1 MIGNTSKSPRY
12 SGEMKLNKQ
21 LMSRL
26 AELYDGT
33 GESPMSNPVAQLGFE
48 LSRKLEAGALGLD
61 ELDESTQVL
70 VQEAFLTRASRLHDL
85 LAPTEPTANEA
96 RFSALATASAKNGYD
111 VFVDRWTRPLL
122 GCVFTAH
129 PTFLLSPSAYCA
141 LAQHAADPAA
151 ETGFDV
157 LENRSA
163 PSIDDEHAAALSA
176 INCAAGA
183 QGRLVELLVGVAQE
197 RFPKQWR
204 TLRPKPFD
212 FATWVGYDMDGRTDI
227 AWTTSVR
234 FRLLEKQNQLDRY
247 LSLLRPLEEHD
258 VAITPV
264 VEALAAGHRH
274 TEDML
279 HEFSQDLDTP
289 EALSRAAN
297 ALTAEHP
304 SRLVSLRLLT
314 DSLNAI
320 TDTASADLVT
330 RLIPIISAMQGQG
343 LGCGTVHFRINASQL
358 HNAIRRHL
366 GVDENLVIES
376 RSALTGLRELIA
388 RTKTIPVNFANLAIE
403 TTTAVRQFLAIA
415 QILKHI
421 DADSPVRLLIA
432 ECEQPTTVLTAL
444 FFAKLFGVEDR
455 IDISPL
461 FETETALEHGGRF
474 IDALLGEEIY
484 RRYAKHRGRVAIQT
498 GFSDAGR
505 FLGQIPAA
513 LAIERLQGRLAQ
525 QMARHGL
532 NGVSALIFNT
542 HGESMGRGAHPA
554 SISERLKYAMSHWT
568 RAQFAGQGID
578 LEHEVSFQGGDGYV
592 YFGSPDLALAL
603 LTRIAEV
610 QIAETSDGRNDD
622 PFYTEVDVSLD
633 FYRDVRDTQARYFRD
648 KSYNRALMAFGLSL
662 LSEAG
667 SRQSRRQSD
676 IATERGQG
684 LRSIRAIPQN
694 AVLQQLGYPVNVI
707 AGIGEATAA
716 DHERF
721 AGLIE
726 RSERAQSLIQ
736 LVALSNQLASLN
748 TLEAYGEIYNG
759 AFWATRP
766 YRGAEPHVERA
777 CLDLAE
783 RLAVDD
789 RAAAYRQ
796 LATLLRVDGLKLRR
810 LLDLLPAKMLPAPN
824 EKRRRTLGVLHALR
838 LALIQYIFL
847 RAAQIPPFSRRND
860 IGRDEILEMVFALR
874 IPDAVA
880 LLRDAYPVEAPDIRD
895 FDLTEPGALSAGEAP
910 DYASI
915 RTEYIDAIER
925 AYEMSLRISTAI
937 ALHFGA
943 HG

>member
-1 MIGNTSKSPRY
+1 
-12 SGEMKLNKQ
+12 MKLNKQ
-21 LMSRL
+21 LLSRL
-26 AELYDGT
+26 SELYEGT
-33 GESPMSNPVAQLGFE
+33 DESPMSNPVAQLGFE
-48 LSRKLEAGALGLD
+48 LSRKLEVGGLGLD
-61 ELDESTQVL
+61 EFDESIQVL
-70 VQEAFLTRASRLHDL
+70 LQEAFLTRASQLHNL
-85 LAPTEPTANEA
+85 LAPTEPTVNEA
-96 RFSALATASAKNGYD
+96 RFSALANVSAKNSFD
-111 VFVDRWTRPLL
+111 VFANRWTRPLL

-129 PTFLLSPSAYCA
+129 PTFLLSPSAYSA
-141 LAQHAADPAA
+141 IAQHAADPVA
-151 ETGFDV
+151 ETGFGV
-157 LENRSA
+157 PEYRLA

-176 INCAAGA
+176 INCAADA
-183 QGRLVELLVGVAQE
+183 QGRLVKLLVGVAQE
-197 RFPKQWR
+197 SFPEQWR

-234 FRLLEKQNQLDRY
+234 FRLLEKKNQLDRY

-258 VAITPV
+258 VAIGAV
-264 VEALAAGHRH
+264 VEGLEAGYRH
-274 TEDML
+274 TKDML
-279 HEFSQDLDTP
+279 HKFSQELDTP
-289 EALSRAAN
+289 DALSRAAN
-297 ALTAEHP
+297 ALTDDNP
-304 SRLVSLRLLT
+304 SRLISLRPLI
-314 DSLNAI
+314 DKLNVI
-320 TDTASADLVT
+320 TETASADLVT
-330 RLIPIISAMQGQG
+330 QLIPVISAMQGQG

-358 HNAIRRHL
+358 HNAIRRYL
-366 GVDENLVIES
+366 GTDKNLVIES
-376 RSALTGLRELIA
+376 RSALTGLRELIT

-403 TTTAVRQFLAIA
+403 TTTAVRQFLTIA

-444 FFAKLFGVEDR
+444 FFAKLFGFEDR

-461 FETETALEHGGRF
+461 FETDTALEHGGRF
-474 IDALLGEEIY
+474 IEALLGEEIY
-484 RRYAKHRGRVAIQT
+484 RRYAEHRGRVAIQT

-542 HGESMGRGAHPA
+542 HGESMGRGSHPA
-554 SISERLKYAMSHWT
+554 GVSERLKYAMSHWT
-568 RAQFAGQGID
+568 REQFAGRGIE
-578 LEHEVSFQGGDGYV
+578 LEHEVSFQGGDGYI
-592 YFGSPDLALAL
+592 YFGNPDLALAL
-603 LTRIAEV
+603 LTRIVEV
-610 QIAETSDGRNDD
+610 QIAEISNGQIND

-648 KSYNRALMAFGLSL
+648 KSYNRALTAFGLSL

-667 SRQSRRQSD
+667 SRQSSRQSD
-676 IATERGQG
+676 ITTERGPS

-694 AVLQQLGYPVNVI
+694 AILQQLGYPVNVI

-721 AGLIE
+721 ARLIE

-736 LVALSNQLASLN
+736 LVALSNQLASIK
-748 TLEAYGEIYNG
+748 TLGSYGEIYNG

-783 RLAVDD
+783 RLAIDD
-789 RAAAYRQ
+789 RAAAFRQ

-810 LLDLLPAKMLPAPN
+810 LLDLLPEKLLPTPN

-838 LALIQYIFL
+838 LALIQHIFL

-860 IGRDEILEMVFALR
+860 IGRDEILEMVFTLR
-874 IPDAVA
+874 IPEAVV
-880 LLRDAYPVEAPDIRD
+880 LLRDAYPVEAPDVRD
-895 FDLTEPGALSAGEAP
+895 FDLNEPGALPAGQVS

-925 AYEMSLRISTAI
+925 AYEMSLLISTAI

>member
-1 MIGNTSKSPRY
+1 
-12 SGEMKLNKQ
+12 MKLNKQ

-297 ALTAEHP
+297 ALTAEDP

-320 TDTASADLVT
+320 TDTASADLAT

-824 EKRRRTLGVLHALR
+824 EQRRRTLGVLHALR

>member
-1 MIGNTSKSPRY
+1 MN
-12 SGEMKLNKQ
+12 LNKQ
-21 LMSRL
+21 LMGRL
-26 AELYDGT
+26 AELYDAVD
-33 GESPMSNPVAQLGFE
+33 ESPLSNPVAQLGFE
-48 LSRKLEAGALGLD
+48 LSRKLEAGTLGLV
-61 ELDESTQVL
+61 EFDESIRDL
-70 VQEAFLTRASRLHDL
+70 LQEAFLARASRLHDL
-85 LAPTEPTANEA
+85 LAPTETEANES
-96 RFSALATASAKNGYD
+96 RFSALANTSAEDGYD
-111 VFVDRWTRPLL
+111 VFADRWGRPLL
-122 GCVFTAH
+122 SCVFTAH
-129 PTFLLSPSAYCA
+129 PTFLLSPPAYCA
-141 LAQHAADPAA
+141 LAQRAADPAA
-151 ETGFDV
+151 ETDFGA

-163 PSIDDEHAAALSA
+163 PSIEDEHTAALSA
-176 INCAAGA
+176 INGAAGA
-183 QGRLVELLVGVAQE
+183 RDRLVRLLVDVAQE
-197 RFPKQWR
+197 RFPEQWR
-204 TLRPKPFD
+204 AFRPEPFD

-234 FRLLEKQNQLDRY
+234 FRLIEKQNQLDRY
-247 LSLLRPLEEHD
+247 LLLLRPLEAQD
-258 VAITPV
+258 GAI
-264 VEALAAGHRH
+264 AAVIETLESGHRH
-274 TEDML
+274 TQEMQQA
-279 HEFSQDLDTP
+279 FSQDLTTP

-297 ALTAEHP
+297 ALTAEDP
-304 SRLVSLRLLT
+304 SRLISLQPLIDQLQV
-314 DSLNAI
+314 I
-320 TDTASADLVT
+320 TASASADLVKE
-330 RLIPIISAMQGQG
+330 LIPVIAAMQSQG

-366 GVDENLVIES
+366 GADEDLVIES
-376 RSALTGLRELIA
+376 RSALKGLRDLIA
-388 RTKTIPVNFANLAIE
+388 RTDAIPVNFANLAIE

-455 IDISPL
+455 VDISPL
-461 FETETALEHGGRF
+461 FETATALEHGGRF
-474 IDALLGEEIY
+474 IEALLGEEIY
-484 RRYAKHRGRVAIQT
+484 RRYAEHRGRITIQT

-532 NGVSALIFNT
+532 TGVSALIFNT

-554 SISERLKYAMSHWT
+554 SVAKRLKYAMSQWT
-568 RAQFAGQGID
+568 RSKFASQGIV

-610 QIAETSDGRNDD
+610 QLAATSDGQNTD

-633 FYRDVRDTQARYFRD
+633 FYRDVRDTQAAYFRD
-648 KSYNRALMAFGLSL
+648 KSYNRALTAFGLSL
-662 LSEAG
+662 LSETG
-667 SRQSRRQSD
+667 SRKSRRQSD
-676 IATERGQG
+676 VVMERGPS

-707 AGIGEATAA
+707 AGVGEATDA

-721 AGLIE
+721 ARLVE

-736 LVALSNQLASLN
+736 LVAFSNQVASIKTLAS
-748 TLEAYGEIYNG
+748 YGELYNG

-766 YRGAEPHVERA
+766 YRGAESHVERA

-783 RLAVDD
+783 RMAVDD
-789 RAAAYRQ
+789 RAAAFRR

-810 LLDLLPAKMLPAPN
+810 LLDLLPEAILPAPN
-824 EKRRRTLGVLHALR
+824 EQNRRMLGVLHALR
-838 LALIQYIFL
+838 LALIQHIFL

-860 IGRDEILEMVFALR
+860 IGRDEILEMVFELR
-874 IPDAVA
+874 IPDAIE

-895 FDLTEPGALSAGEAP
+895 FELTEPGAPSAGQAP
-910 DYASI
+910 DYESI
-915 RTEYIDAIER
+915 RTEYIDEIER
-925 AYEMSLRISTAI
+925 AYELSLRISTAI

>member
-1 MIGNTSKSPRY
+1 
-12 SGEMKLNKQ
+12 
-21 LMSRL
+21 
-26 AELYDGT
+26 
-33 GESPMSNPVAQLGFE
+33 MSNPVAQLGFE
-48 LSRKLEAGALGLD
+48 LSRKLEAGTLCLD
-61 ELDESTQVL
+61 ELDESTRAL
-70 VQEAFLTRASRLHDL
+70 AGEAFLERASRLHEL
-85 LAPTEPTANEA
+85 LTPTESTENEV
-96 RFSALATASAKNGYD
+96 RFAALATATAKGGYD
-111 VFVDRWTRPLL
+111 VFTDRWARPLL

-129 PTFLLSPSAYCA
+129 PTFLLSPSDYCT
-141 LAQHAADPAA
+141 LAQQAANPTAA
-151 ETGFDV
+151 GD
-157 LENRSA
+157 LPLLDNPSA
-163 PSIDDEHAAALSA
+163 PSIEEEHSAALSA
-176 INCAAGA
+176 INCAADA
-183 QGRLVELLVGVAQE
+183 QARLAGLLVSVAE
-197 RFPKQWR
+197 KHFPDQWR
-204 TLRPKPFD
+204 SFRPAPFE

-227 AWTTSVR
+227 AWTTSIR
-234 FRLLEKQNQLDRY
+234 FRLHEKQNQIERY
-247 LSLLRPLEEHD
+247 LSLLRPLADQEA
-258 VAITPV
+258 AISSV
-264 VEALAAGHRH
+264 LESLAAGHRH
-274 TEDML
+274 NKDML
-279 HEFSQDLDTP
+279 QAFSDQLDTP
-289 EALSRAAN
+289 AALSQAAN
-297 ALTAEHP
+297 ALTADDP
-304 SRLVSLRLLT
+304 SRLVSLQPLIERL
-314 DSLNAI
+314 DEIS
-320 TDTASADLVT
+320 DTAHEELVA
-330 RLIPIISAMQGQG
+330 RLIPVISAMRSQG

-366 GVDENLVIES
+366 GADADLDIES
-376 RSALTGLRELIA
+376 RSGLTGLRDLID
-388 RTKTIPVNFANLAIE
+388 RTESVPVNFANLAIE

-415 QILKHI
+415 QIVKHI

-444 FFAKLFGVEDR
+444 FFARLFGIEDR

-484 RRYAKHRGRVAIQT
+484 RRYARNRGRVAIQT

-505 FLGQIPAA
+505 FLGQIPAS

-525 QMARHGL
+525 QMSRHGL
-532 NGVSALIFNT
+532 SNVSALIFNT

-554 SISERLKYAMSHWT
+554 SIGERLKYAMSHWT
-568 RAQFAGQGID
+568 RAQFAGLGIR

-592 YFGSPDLALAL
+592 YFGSSELALAL
-603 LTRIAEV
+603 LTRVAEV
-610 QIAETSDGRNDD
+610 QIDEVQKGENDD

-648 KSYNRALMAFGLSL
+648 KSYNRALMSFGLSL
-662 LSEAG
+662 LSETG

-676 IATERGQG
+676 IAMERSQT

-707 AGIGEATAA
+707 AGIGEATAS
-716 DHERF
+716 DQERF

-726 RSERAQSLIQ
+726 RSERAQSLIR
-736 LVALSNQLASLN
+736 LVASSNQLASIK
-748 TLEAYGEIYNG
+748 TLGSYGELYNG

-766 YRGAEPHVERA
+766 YQGAEPQVERA
-777 CLDLAE
+777 CLELAE

-810 LLDLLPAKMLPAPN
+810 LLDLLPAQMLPAPN
-824 EKRRRTLGVLHALR
+824 EARRRTLGILHALR
-838 LALIQYIFL
+838 LALIQHIFL

-880 LLRDAYPVEAPDIRD
+880 LLRNAYPVEAPDIQD
-895 FDLTEPGALSAGEAP
+895 FNLTEPGALAGGQAP

-915 RTEYIDAIER
+915 HTEYIDAIER
-925 AYEMSLRISTAI
+925 AYAMSLRISTAI

>member
-1 MIGNTSKSPRY
+1 
-12 SGEMKLNKQ
+12 MKLNTQ

-26 AELYDGT
+26 AELYDGV

-48 LSRKLEAGALGLD
+48 LSRKLEAGALVLD
-61 ELDESTQVL
+61 DFEESAGVL
-70 VQEAFLTRASRLHDL
+70 VQDAFLKRASRLHDF
-85 LAPTEPTANEA
+85 LAPTEPTVNEA
-96 RFSALATASAKNGYD
+96 RFSALATDSASNGYD
-111 VFVDRWTRPLL
+111 DYADRWTRPLL

-129 PTFLLSPSAYCA
+129 PTFLLSPRAYCA
-141 LAQHAADPAA
+141 LAEHAADPAA
-151 ETGFDV
+151 KTNFDG
-157 LENRSA
+157 LDNRSA
-163 PSIDDEHAAALSA
+163 PSIDDEHAAALAA
-176 INCAAGA
+176 INCAADA
-183 QGRLVELLVGVAQE
+183 QDRLVGLLVGVAQKS
-197 RFPKQWR
+197 FPEQWR

-234 FRLLEKQNQLDRY
+234 FRLLEKRNQLDRY
-247 LSLLRPLEEHD
+247 LSLLRPLETHD
-258 VAITPV
+258 VVIAEV
-264 VEALAAGHRH
+264 VKTLAAGHRH
-274 TEDML
+274 TGDML
-279 HEFSQDLDTP
+279 AEFSQALDTP

-297 ALTAEHP
+297 ALTAEDP
-304 SRLVSLRLLT
+304 SRLVSLRPLIER
-314 DSLNAI
+314 LNTI
-320 TDTASADLVT
+320 VDTASEDLVT
-330 RLIPIISAMQGQG
+330 RLIPVISAMQGQG

-366 GVDENLVIES
+366 GADENMVIES
-376 RSALTGLRELIA
+376 RSALTGLRDLIA
-388 RTKTIPVNFANLAIE
+388 RTEAIPVNFANLAIE

-474 IDALLGEEIY
+474 IEALLGEDIY
-484 RRYAKHRGRVAIQT
+484 RRYAERRGRVAIQT

-532 NGVSALIFNT
+532 QDVSALIFNT

-554 SISERLKYAMSHWT
+554 NVAERLKYALSPWA
-568 RAQFAGQGID
+568 RAQFAGQGIN
-578 LEHEVSFQGGDGYV
+578 LEPEVSFQGGDGYV
-592 YFGSPDLALAL
+592 YFGSPDLAVAL

-610 QIAETSDGRNDD
+610 QIAATSDGRNDD

-648 KSYNRALMAFGLSL
+648 KSYNRALMAFGLAL
-662 LSEAG
+662 LSETG
-667 SRQSRRQSD
+667 SRVSRRQSD
-676 IATERGQG
+676 IATERGLS

-694 AVLQQLGYPVNVI
+694 AVLQQLGYPVNVV
-707 AGIGEATAA
+707 AGIGEATEA

-721 AGLIE
+721 ARLIE

-736 LVALSNQLASLN
+736 LVALSNQVASLK
-748 TLEAYGEIYNG
+748 TLGAYGEIYNG
-759 AFWATRP
+759 AYWATRP

-777 CLDLAE
+777 CLELAE

-789 RAAAYRQ
+789 RAAAFRQ

-810 LLDLLPAKMLPAPN
+810 LLDLLPEELLPTPN
-824 EKRRRTLGVLHALR
+824 EQRRRTLGVLHALR
-838 LALIQYIFL
+838 LALVQHIFL

-860 IGRDEILEMVFALR
+860 IGRDEILEMVFELR

-880 LLRDAYPVEAPDIRD
+880 LLRNAYPVEAPDIRD
-895 FDLTEPGALSAGEAP
+895 FDLTEPGALPAGRAP
-910 DYASI
+910 DYVSI
-915 RTEYIDAIER
+915 RTEYIDEIER
-925 AYEMSLRISTAI
+925 AYEISLHISTAI

>member
-1 MIGNTSKSPRY
+1 
-12 SGEMKLNKQ
+12 MKLNNQ
-21 LMSRL
+21 LISRL
-26 AELYDGT
+26 AELYDSAD
-33 GESPMSNPVAQLGFE
+33 ESPLLNPVAQLGFE
-48 LSRKLEAGALGLD
+48 LSRKLEAGALGLN
-61 ELDESTQVL
+61 ELDESTRAL
-70 VQEAFLTRASRLHDL
+70 LQEAFLTRAARLHDF
-85 LAPTEPTANEA
+85 LAPTEPAANEA
-96 RFSALATASAKNGYD
+96 RFCALATASATAGYD
-111 VFVDRWTRPLL
+111 LFVDRWTRPLL

-129 PTFLLSPSAYCA
+129 PTFLLSPSAYRA

-151 ETGFDV
+151 EIDFEV

-163 PSIDDEHAAALSA
+163 PSIEDEHAAALSA
-176 INCAAGA
+176 INCAAAA
-183 QGRLVELLVGVAQE
+183 QDRLVRLLVGVAQE
-197 RFPKQWR
+197 RFPEQWR
-204 TLRPKPFD
+204 AFRPKPFN

-227 AWTTSVR
+227 AWTTSMR

-247 LSLLRPLEEHD
+247 LGLLRPLEEHD
-258 VAITPV
+258 VAIAAV
-264 VEALAAGHRH
+264 VETLESGYRH
-274 TEDML
+274 TQSML
-279 HEFSQDLDTP
+279 QAFSQELDTP
-289 EALSRAAN
+289 EVLSRAAN
-297 ALTAEHP
+297 ALTAEDP
-304 SRLVSLRLLT
+304 SRLVSLRPLI
-314 DSLNAI
+314 DSLNAVAE
-320 TDTASADLVT
+320 TASADLVA
-330 RLIPIISAMQGQG
+330 RLIPVIAAMQGQG

-366 GVDENLVIES
+366 GADENLVIES
-376 RSALTGLRELIA
+376 RSALTGLRNLIA
-388 RTKTIPVNFANLAIE
+388 RTEAIPVNFANLAIE

-444 FFAKLFGVEDR
+444 FFAKLFGIEDR

-474 IDALLGEEIY
+474 IAALLGEEIY
-484 RRYAKHRGRVAIQT
+484 RRYAEHRGRVTIQT

-505 FLGQIPAA
+505 FLGQIPAS

-525 QMARHGL
+525 QMASHGL
-532 NGVSALIFNT
+532 KGVSALIFNT

-554 SISERLKYAMSHWT
+554 SVAERLKYAMSDWT
-568 RAQFAGQGID
+568 RSQFAVRDID

-592 YFGSPDLALAL
+592 YFGDPDLAVAL

-610 QIAETSDGRNDD
+610 QVAETSLGRNDD

-633 FYRDVRDTQARYFRD
+633 FYRDVRDTQAAYFRD

-662 LSEAG
+662 LSETG
-667 SRQSRRQSD
+667 SRKSRRQSD
-676 IATERGQG
+676 IAMERGPS

-694 AVLQQLGYPVNVI
+694 AVLQQLGYPINVI
-707 AGIGEATAA
+707 AGIGEATEA

-721 AGLIE
+721 ARLIE
-726 RSERAQSLIQ
+726 RSERAQSLIK
-736 LVALSNQLASLN
+736 LVALSNQVASIKTLAS
-748 TLEAYGEIYNG
+748 YGEMYNG

-789 RAAAYRQ
+789 RAAAYRE

-810 LLDLLPAKMLPAPN
+810 LLDLLPEQMLPEPN
-824 EKRRRTLGVLHALR
+824 EQNRRMLGVLHALR
-838 LALIQYIFL
+838 LALIQHIFL
-847 RAAQIPPFSRRND
+847 RAVQIPPFSRRND
-860 IGRDEILEMVFALR
+860 IGRDEILEMVFELR

-895 FDLTEPGALSAGEAP
+895 FDLTEPGALSAGHGP

-925 AYEMSLRISTAI
+925 AYEISLRISTAI